1 MPRSALMN
9 FLRLIMFRYKKCL
22 QWRESSQIEHFSS
35 LLWPLLKL
43 HAYIVAV
50 FPPPPPLF
58 WHPMLFT
65 IWRRSQLE
73 SNDLKSLL
81 QQPKGPFLC
90 HHRPLETLNACKC
103 KKKALLFSHFLLS
116 QYPHLYVLCRPFY
129 LGNLDNP
136 AFITDIKIILSH
148 LRCSLWGAW

>member
-1 MPRSALMN
+1 M
-9 FLRLIMFRYKKCL
+9 I
-22 QWRESSQIEHFSS
+22 
-35 LLWPLLKL
+35 WPLGQKFVKFF
-43 HAYIVAV
+43 VAFLENFKTSKRHSEIIWPLAV
-50 FPPPPPLF
+50 SPPPPLF

-116 QYPHLYVLCRPFY
+116 QCPLCRPFY

-136 AFITDIKIILSH
+136 AFITDIKIIFSH

>member
-1 MPRSALMN
+1 MYWCIGELVNRCHEQDNSG
-9 FLRLIMFRYKKCL
+9 F
-22 QWRESSQIEHFSS
+22 
-35 LLWPLLKL
+35 
-43 HAYIVAV
+43 
-50 FPPPPPLF
+50 PPPPLF

-116 QYPHLYVLCRPFY
+116 QCPLATQGVLVLKFSISILMWAWDQHRCQMFCNVVQNYVPISDFATR
-129 LGNLDNP
+129 
-136 AFITDIKIILSH
+136 
-148 LRCSLWGAW
+148 SLTLKKPQKSQKCCKKYFFC